1 MHRQSAKG
9 GAMIARGCRVR
20 TTWRVVGLAFTLA
33 SALNASAGSQATDW
47 RSESAPAIR
56 ARLAGVRAG
65 RDAGLTASERAELEA
80 LYTAGP
86 GWALW
91 IDRSGRLSQDSYD
104 ALALLAAAP
113 DDGLDPADYGLET
126 LTGLAAAVEAAPAPD
141 CQRLAAFDVL
151 LSAGA
156 LRFLHHLHRGRVD
169 PGATGVRLPAAPER
183 HDVVGSLHRALATHD
198 VRALAASLAPPL
210 PQYQALRRHLVRYR
224 SLGDALDAAW
234 PPTTQT
240 TRPGDRLATA
250 DVLRRRLVAFGD
262 LPADTQP
269 TAGGDVYDDA
279 LAAGVRRFQ
288 ARHGLASDAVLGRAT
303 QAALAVPVRSRIRQ
317 IELSLERL
325 RWLPDVGGERVIALN
340 IPMFRLGAW
349 DGAGASGPALRM
361 RAIVGRALITETPV
375 FAATMRRV
383 IFRPY
388 WNVPRSILLKEILP
402 AIERDPTLLRR
413 VDFEIVDGQSDGAA
427 VVPATVA
434 ALAQLRAGTLRLRQ
448 RPGPANA
455 LGLVKFDF
463 PNDAG
468 VYLHGTPARELFE
481 RPRRDF
487 SHGCVRVED
496 PAALAEWVLRDE
508 PGWDRTRIEAAMAAS
523 ASSRVELSTPI
534 SVVLFY
540 TTAAVVA
547 EDGTLHFADDIYG
560 HDARL
565 DQALARTR
573 PRRLTGGPPT

>member
-1 MHRQSAKG
+1 MTGRGRS
-9 GAMIARGCRVR
+9 GAR
-20 TTWRVVGLAFTLA
+20 TTWRVLGLALTLA
-33 SALNASAGSQATDW
+33 SVLNASAGPPSTDW
-47 RSESAPAIR
+47 RSESAPAIL
-56 ARLAGVRAG
+56 ARLAGARDG
-65 RDAGLTASERAELEA
+65 QDAGITAFERAELEA

-86 GWALW
+86 GRPLW
-91 IDRSGRLSQDSYD
+91 IDASGLPTPDCRE
-104 ALALLAAAP
+104 ALAVLAAAA
-113 DDGLDPADYGLET
+113 DDGLDPADYGLEA
-126 LTGLAAAVEAAPAPD
+126 LTALAAEVERARAPD
-141 CQRLAAFDVL
+141 RERLAAFDVL
-151 LSAGA
+151 LSTGT
-156 LRFLHHLHRGRVD
+156 LRFFHHLHRGRVD
-169 PGATGVRLPAAPER
+169 PRTIGVRLPAAPDR
-183 HDVVGSLHRALATHD
+183 HDVVGLLRQALATHE
-198 VRALAASLAPPL
+198 VRAAAASLAPPL
-210 PQYQALRRHLVRYR
+210 PQYQALRRQLVRYR
-224 SLGDALDAAW
+224 SLADSVDDAW
-234 PPTTQT
+234 PRTAET
-240 TRPGDRLATA
+240 TRPGGRLATA
-250 DVLRRRLVAFGD
+250 GALRQRLVAFGD
-262 LPADTQP
+262 LPADTLSI
-269 TAGGDVYDDA
+269 AGADVYDDV

-288 ARHGLASDAVLGRAT
+288 ARHGLTPDGVLGRAT

-325 RWLPDVGGERVIALN
+325 RWLPDPGDERVIALN
-340 IPMFRLGAW
+340 IPMFRLVAW

-402 AIERDPTLLRR
+402 AIERDPAMLRR
-413 VDFEIVDGQSDGAA
+413 IGFEIVDGQSDEAA
-427 VVPATVA
+427 VVPTTVS

-496 PAALAEWVLRDE
+496 PAALAEWALRDE
-508 PGWDRTRIEAAMAAS
+508 PGWDRTRIEAAMAAT

-534 SVVLFY
+534 RVVLFY

-547 EDGTLHFADDIYG
+547 EDDALHFADDIYG

-565 DQALARTR
+565 DEALVRTR
-573 PRRLTGGPPT
+573 PRRLTAGPPT